1 MILVIIFHAIAV
13 ENVIDSYLEW
23 CWYTRRSN
31 KDSAAHHN
39 RELII
44 PFLFYMSFMSTPIGY
59 VNVALLKR
67 NGKLLVTCSLCCCS
81 TLLSSQIS
89 NYQAR

>member
-13 ENVIDSYLEW
+13 ENVIYRYLEW
-23 CWYTRRSN
+23 CWYSRQSN

-44 PFLFYMSFMSTPIGY
+44 PFLFYMPFMFTPIGY
-59 VNVALLKR
+59 VNVPL
-67 NGKLLVTCSLCCCS
+67 
-81 TLLSSQIS
+81 
-89 NYQAR
+89 

>member
-13 ENVIDSYLEW
+13 QNVIHTYLEW

-31 KDSAAHHN
+31 TASAAYHN

-44 PFLFYMSFMSTPIGY
+44 PFLFYMPFMFSPVGY
-59 VNVALLKR
+59 VNVQLL
-67 NGKLLVTCSLCCCS
+67 NGMENSSLPAIYVVVLLCLV
-81 TLLSSQIS
+81 
-89 NYQAR
+89 YRF